1 MEQTPLAL
9 GAASAGNRLD
19 NLGLFSVLIL
29 YEVADE
35 DEAVVTAVWPLQ
47 TGVVGVEGVVV
58 YSGGVHWGPFPLGR
72 APGCANTCGA
82 VSYLTPSTLPQV
94 TTNSY
99 KYGRIFPVNYGA
111 MEVNVE
117 TLKEL
122 RINAGLSQR
131 ELAIR
136 AGLTPGA
143 VWQVEHRGSGSP
155 ATLKKVADVLGVRP
169 VDLLE
174 EGR

>member
-58 YSGGVHWGPFPLGR
+58 IVGVYSGGVHSGFLSLWAGPRGVTAPAGPLLY
-72 APGCANTCGA
+72 P
-82 VSYLTPSTLPQV
+82 TLL
-94 TTNSY
+94 Y
-99 KYGRIFPVNYGA
+99 Y
-111 MEVNVE
+111 
-117 TLKEL
+117 
-122 RINAGLSQR
+122 
-131 ELAIR
+131 
-136 AGLTPGA
+136 
-143 VWQVEHRGSGSP
+143 H
-155 ATLKKVADVLGVRP
+155 
-169 VDLLE
+169 
-174 EGR
+174 